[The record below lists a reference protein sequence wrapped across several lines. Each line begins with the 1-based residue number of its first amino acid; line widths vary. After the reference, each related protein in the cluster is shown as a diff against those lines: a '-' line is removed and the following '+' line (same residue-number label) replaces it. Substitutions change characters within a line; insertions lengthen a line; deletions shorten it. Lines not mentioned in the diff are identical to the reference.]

1 MNEVLSCV
9 WEKGLQ
15 QILDLVIEQLL
26 EKIIG
31 QALKRMLNEVLK
43 KDLVHVTK
51 EVQSF
56 ERGVDT
62 ALGYCVGTGIVRNKK
77 KINNEREKEEYKD
90 KVERIEDKGSICNLS
105 SHFHF

>member
-1 MNEVLSCV
+1 
-9 WEKGLQ
+9 
-15 QILDLVIEQLL
+15 
-26 EKIIG
+26 
-31 QALKRMLNEVLK
+31 MLNEVLK
-43 KDLVHVTK
+43 EDLVHVTK

-90 KVERIEDKGSICNLS
+90 KVERKEDKGSI
-105 SHFHF
+105 